1 LPDVRRSDASRSA
14 GRACDDSRRISDGDD
29 RITVLFMQTQT
40 YLGADSRIHASI
52 AQHLDPDRV
61 RVIVACNTG
70 AGAGSPALDEFSRI
84 RGIEVI
90 PMDFGASRDEGGLV
104 GRVMST
110 VKRLPLAWRLTRLAW
125 FARRNGVDVVH
136 GTEKPRDVIFGYI
149 VGRMAGAKTLTHL
162 HVKVEAWINPV
173 TRWLMRRNDA
183 LVGVSE
189 FVVQSA
195 IDLGYRPDRLYSVLN
210 ALEVDRWD
218 PERVDAALVRDEFGV
233 DDDVVLIAVI
243 ARVFPW
249 KGHERLIRAL
259 ALIRNEVPPFRLLVA
274 GDDDPRATPD
284 GRSYTSVLREIV
296 EELDLGANVTFT
308 GFRKDVPA
316 LMKAIDIFAMPS
328 HEEPFGMV
336 FLEGLAMRTP
346 VVAMRSGG
354 VPEFIEHGVTGL
366 LSDDGDLDGLAQ
378 NLATLMLDP
387 NLRARIG
394 ENGRTLVL
402 SRFASPRMAA
412 DVEVVYRRV
421 LGRQVA

>member
-1 LPDVRRSDASRSA
+1 LLDVRSSGASRSER
-14 GRACDDSRRISDGDD
+14 RAATHRGTPHGDD
-29 RITVLFMQTQT
+29 RITVLFVQTQT
-40 YLGADSRIHASI
+40 YFGADSQIHASI
-52 AQHLDPDRV
+52 AAHLDPDRF
-61 RVIVACNTG
+61 RVIAVCNTG
-70 AGAGSPALDEFSRI
+70 APSTALDEFSRI
-84 RGIEVI
+84 PGIEVI
-90 PMDFGASRDEGGLV
+90 PMDFGESRDEGGLL
-104 GRVMST
+104 GRLTST
-110 VKRLPLAWRLTRLAW
+110 AKRLPMAWRLTRLAW

-136 GTEKPRDVIFGYI
+136 GTEKPRDVIFGYV

-173 TRWLMRRNDA
+173 ARSVMHRNDA

-189 FVVQSA
+189 FVVRSA
-195 IDLGYRPDRLYSVLN
+195 IDLGYRPDRLYHVLN

-218 PERVDAALVRDEFGV
+218 PRGVDAALVRDEFGL
-233 DDDVVLIAVI
+233 DDDVILIAVI

-259 ALIRNEVPPFRLLVA
+259 ARIREEVPSFHLLVA
-274 GDDDPRATPD
+274 GDDDPRATPE

-296 EELDLGANVTFT
+296 EELDLAARVTFT
-308 GFRKDVPA
+308 GFRTDVPA
-316 LMKAIDIFAMPS
+316 VMKAIDIFAMPS

-366 LSDDGDLDGLAQ
+366 LSNEGDIDGLAQ

-387 NLRARIG
+387 DLRTRIG
-394 ENGRTLVL
+394 ENGRRMVL
-402 SRFASPRMAA
+402 SKFASPRMAA